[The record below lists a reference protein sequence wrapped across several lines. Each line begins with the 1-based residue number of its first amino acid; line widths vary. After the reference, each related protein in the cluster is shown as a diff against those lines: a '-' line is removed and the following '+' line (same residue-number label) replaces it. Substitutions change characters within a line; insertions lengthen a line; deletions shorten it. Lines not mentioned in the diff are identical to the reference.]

1 MLPYQLEH
9 LCSYT
14 AQLTPP
20 EVIGPLP
27 EGIRINFYVTGGSV
41 TGPRLKG
48 ILRAAG
54 GDWLTLRSD
63 GVGAMDVR
71 ATMETPEGALIHVAY
86 TGVAELGEDGYARF
100 LAGDPPPTFSLRT
113 APRLSS
119 AHPDYLWL
127 NRLQCVGI
135 GQADLARLEVRY
147 DVYALR

>member
-27 EGIRINFYVTGGSV
+27 EGIRINFYVTGGSA

-48 ILRAAG
+48 TLRAAG

-71 ATMETPEGALIHVAY
+71 ATVETPEGALIYIAY
-86 TGVAELGEDGYARF
+86 TGVAELGADGYARF
-100 LAGDPPPTFSLRT
+100 LANDPPATFSLRT

-147 DVYALR
+147 DLYALR